1 MQTNQMSINRLQ
13 VTQHDL
19 PHKWTKS
26 QRYLNDLRLLR
37 IFVTMDKTE
46 IQIQQ
51 ECVMWFN
58 NNHLHIRKRLFAINN
73 NSHNRIK
80 GAINKAIGV
89 NAGVSD
95 LALILTNGQ
104 IAWLECK
111 TEKGVQSKAQK
122 EFQSMVTEL
131 DHPYLVFRSLREFK
145 TIIGQ
150 LLEEEK
156 ISEI

>member
-1 MQTNQMSINRLQ
+1 MSINRLQ
-13 VTQHDL
+13 VTQPVL

-26 QRYLNDLRLLR
+26 QRYLNDLSLFP
-37 IFVTMDKTE
+37 IFVGMDKTE
-46 IQIQQ
+46 IQIQH

-58 NNHLHIRKRLFAINN
+58 NNHLPIRKRLFAINN

-111 TEKGVQSKAQK
+111 TEKGTQSKAQK
-122 EFQSMVTEL
+122 EFQSMLTEL
-131 DHPYLVFRSLREFK
+131 GHIYIVFRSLLEFK
-145 TIIGQ
+145 SLIGQ
-150 LLEEEK
+150 LLAEEK